1 MKVTTQGQV
10 TIPAHI
16 RKSLGLQP
24 GDTVTFMENDRGEI
38 VLQKTMH
45 DQQDPIE
52 TAASRFKLSM
62 SADELIGLLRDEP

>member
-16 RKSLGLQP
+16 RKSLGILP
-24 GDTVTFMENDRGEI
+24 GDSVTFVENDRGEI
-38 VLQKTMH
+38 VLKRTIQ

-52 TAASRFKLSM
+52 IVAHRFKLSM
-62 SADELIGLLRDEP
+62 SSDELIALLREAS